1 MKQASVPVRNRV
13 KLQNLSNLQIIEPS
27 YCKTMDPGVID
38 KELCA
43 GYMEGGIDS
52 CQGDSGGPL
61 TCYIDDYWAVT
72 GVVSHGQGCAREKSP
87 GIYTRVTQY
96 LEWIENIQNNCS
108 FGQCS
113 SDIPGKFRLH

>member
-1 MKQASVPVRNRV
+1 
-13 KLQNLSNLQIIEPS
+13 
-27 YCKTMDPGVID
+27 MDPGVID
-38 KELCA
+38 RELCA
-43 GYMEGGIDS
+43 GYMKGGVDS

-61 TCYIDDYWAVT
+61 TCYIDGYWAVT
-72 GVVSHGQGCAREKSP
+72 GVVSHGHGCAREQTP

-96 LEWIENIQNNCS
+96 LEWIENIQNNCA